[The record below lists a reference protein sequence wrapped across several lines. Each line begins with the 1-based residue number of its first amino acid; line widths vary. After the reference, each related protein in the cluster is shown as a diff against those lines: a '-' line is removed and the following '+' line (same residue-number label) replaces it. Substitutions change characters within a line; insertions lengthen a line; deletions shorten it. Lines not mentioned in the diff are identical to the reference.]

1 MSNPVLAVFSRIK
14 AEAKLRKLKKA
25 IQTIETEGLSVV
37 RLKSVDG
44 RQYIQTKSGNWIRV
58 GKK

>member
-1 MSNPVLAVFSRIK
+1 MSNPVLAVISRIK

-25 IQTIETEGLSVV
+25 INTVQAEGLSVV

>member
-1 MSNPVLAVFSRIK
+1 MSNPVLAVISRIK

-25 IQTIETEGLSVV
+25 IQTIEGEGLYVV
-37 RLKSVDG
+37 RLKTIQG
-44 RQYIQTKSGNWIRV
+44 RQYIQAKSGNWIRV